1 MRQWRRMRSSPDI
14 DRIHL
19 ASHTE
24 IVDAIVAHD
33 ADAAETALRRHLA
46 TAWDLVRVTFPHLT
60 GVD

>member
-33 ADAAETALRRHLA
+33 ADAAERRRCA
-46 TAWDLVRVTFPHLT
+46 GISP
-60 GVD
+60 